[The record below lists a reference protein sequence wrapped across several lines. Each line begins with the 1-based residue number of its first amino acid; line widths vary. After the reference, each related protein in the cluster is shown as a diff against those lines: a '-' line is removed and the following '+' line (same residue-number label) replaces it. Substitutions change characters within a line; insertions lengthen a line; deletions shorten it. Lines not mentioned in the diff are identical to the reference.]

1 MTTEYKVL
9 SDALCL
15 TPSSKARK
23 IEMHL
28 NELAIEGWEFV
39 ALDPI
44 TLLGIDVGFYLVLKR
59 TA

>member
-15 TPSSKARK
+15 TASSKARK

-28 NELAIEGWEFV
+28 NELAIE
-39 ALDPI
+39 
-44 TLLGIDVGFYLVLKR
+44 
-59 TA
+59 